1 MKIING
7 DCLAEMKKMQDNSID
22 FIVTDPPY
30 GISFKGREWDKQIP
44 SLDYWREML
53 RICKPGAMMAVAGL
67 PRMIHRLTCAVEDA
81 GWEIRDMIMYLFG
94 SGFPKSLD
102 VSKAIDKAKGLERE
116 IIGRKADERYASSRK
131 RSFNPENPT
140 STLGSGDGGILT
152 APSSA
157 LAKTFSGYGTTLKPA
172 WEGWIIAMKPLDGTF
187 AQNAEKW
194 GVAGINIDESRIGTN
209 ENWVVKRRN
218 NRGLN
223 WDWNACLSESHPA
236 ARWPANL
243 LLDEESTE
251 MLDQMTGK
259 LSPSKKRKWKN
270 GYGENVF
277 DHGLKPK
284 VIEGGCDDSG
294 GESRFFYCAKASKA
308 ERNRG
313 CDGIALKAGG
323 SNAKG
328 YVKDVVN
335 GYDRNKPVNNN
346 HPTVKPIALMK
357 YIIKLLAPPG
367 NPILLDPFAGSG
379 STLVAA
385 KELAIEAVGI
395 ERSAEYCEIANAR
408 IAAAKL
414 PESDLFDRELPDAI

>member
-116 IIGRKADERYASSRK
+116 TIGRKYDERYASSRK

-157 LAKTFSGYGTTLKPA
+157 LAKTFSGYGTALKPA
-172 WEGWIIAMKPLDGTF
+172 WEGWVIAMKPLDGTF
-187 AQNAEKW
+187 AHNAEKW
-194 GVAGINIDESRIGTN
+194 GVAGINIDESRIGTSDS
-209 ENWVVKRRN
+209 VVRDHGNPIRRGFN
-218 NRGLN
+218 GG
-223 WDWNACLSESHPA
+223 WKPYTSEIHHG
-236 ARWPANL
+236 RWPANL
-243 LLDEESTE
+243 ILDEESAE
-251 MLDQMTGK
+251 MLDQMTG
-259 LSPSKKRKWKN
+259 N
-270 GYGENVF
+270 NV
-277 DHGLKPK
+277 
-284 VIEGGCDDSG
+284 
-294 GESRFFYCAKASKA
+294 SRFFYCAKPSTT

-313 CDGIALKAGG
+313 CDGMALKDASKLGSFKENFGG
-323 SNAKG
+323 RIAPK
-328 YVKDVVN
+328 N
-335 GYDRNKPVNNN
+335 GYPQQNH
-346 HPTVKPIALMK
+346 HPTVKAIALMK

-379 STLVAA
+379 STLIAA
-385 KELAIEAVGI
+385 KELDIDAIGI
-395 ERSAEYCEIANAR
+395 DLSAEYCEIANAR

-414 PESDLFDRELPDAI
+414 PEPDLFDRELPDDI